1 MEEEAVEVVAEDEVA
16 EKVEVDAIGE
26 DPGKRANLRVAVE
39 VTGEVEGRYVRFIFS
54 IQLFLCNMNPNYL
67 VHFYYLFQFC

>member
-39 VTGEVEGRYVRFIFS
+39 VTGEVEGRYVPFIFNNT
-54 IQLFLCNMNPNYL
+54 IVLHTNPNYL
-67 VHFYYLFQFC
+67 FTFLLLLA

>member
-16 EKVEVDAIGE
+16 EKVEVAAIGE

-39 VTGEVEGRYVRFIFS
+39 ATGEVEGRYVRFIFS
-54 IQLFLCNMNPNYL
+54 IQLFLCNVGEYEP
-67 VHFYYLFQFC
+67 

>member
-54 IQLFLCNMNPNYL
+54 IQLFLCNTNPNYL
-67 VHFYYLFQFC
+67 VHFYHLFQFR